1 MITDFILF
9 ILYNVV
15 LLFLAP
21 LRAFS
26 DVNLDSNIGLSI
38 IKAKEYLANVNQ
50 VLPVGTI
57 VSIIGIF
64 VAVNGFILIW
74 KAVNWLIR
82 KIPTIN

>member
-26 DVNLDSNIGLSI
+26 DFNLDSNIGLSI